1 MIRLLICDDHNL
13 VRASLVYALQQ
24 DPRFEVTGQAGD
36 SAQLLAVLTEAPAVD
51 VLLLD
56 LTLDA
61 RGVAAGIELIEQIQA
76 MHLPLSILVVSVHD
90 DAQIVS
96 RALDAGAKGYVTKDS
111 TLEVLQGA
119 IVQVSLGHYFLA
131 PRLIEPMVRP
141 RVPMAE
147 TRWDAAL
154 TARER
159 EVLRLICSGQRL
171 NTIAAALGVSVK
183 TISTHKARL
192 MVKLNVSSN
201 ADLIKL
207 SMRGEPD

>member
-1 MIRLLICDDHNL
+1 MIRLLVCDDHHL

-24 DPRFEVTGQAGD
+24 DPRFDVAAQVFD
-36 SAQLLAVLTEAPAVD
+36 SAQLLTLLGEAPAVD

-56 LTLDA
+56 LNLDA
-61 RGVAAGIELIEQIQA
+61 RGAAAGIELIERIQA
-76 MHLPLSILVVSVHD
+76 MRLPLAILVLSVHD

-111 TLEVLQGA
+111 TLDILQGA

-141 RVPMAE
+141 RAPAADSA
-147 TRWDAAL
+147 WDAAL

-171 NTIAAALGVSVK
+171 NSIAAALGVSVK

-201 ADLIKL
+201 AELIKL
-207 SMRGEPD
+207 SMRGEP